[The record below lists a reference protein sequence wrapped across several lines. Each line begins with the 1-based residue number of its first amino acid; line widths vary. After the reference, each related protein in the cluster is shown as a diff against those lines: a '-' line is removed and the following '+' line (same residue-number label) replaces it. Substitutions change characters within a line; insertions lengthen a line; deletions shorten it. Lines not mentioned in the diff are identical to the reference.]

1 MSHLN
6 FNQFKAANQAI
17 TGGYYI
23 WTDNETFEAYNP
35 GVFSNDPYLIAP
47 MQSFI
52 VEKTG
57 QISELQFN
65 FTMSTTTSDITLR
78 SSRRMEEATLKMDVL
93 RNQVAQ
99 SHIRL
104 KYVPLEENRYNAR
117 KDMWTLFSE
126 ENTEPAVFIYVTGWK
141 GGFYPYIGRLSKP
154 IELGIRT
161 DVKGELTLRLSGM
174 ETFDTAQNIYLQDYF
189 YGNIAEYEGES

>member
-1 MSHLN
+1 MKRL
-6 FNQFKAANQAI
+6 KLI
-17 TGGYYI
+17 TQG
-23 WTDNETFEAYNP
+23 
-35 GVFSNDPYLIAP
+35 FSNDPYLIAP

-52 VEKTG
+52 VEKIG

-117 KDMWTLFSE
+117 KDMWTLFGRE
-126 ENTEPAVFIYVTGWK
+126 YRTGCFIYVTGWK
-141 GGFYPYIGRLSKP
+141 GGFYPYIGRF
-154 IELGIRT
+154 IET
-161 DVKGELTLRLSGM
+161 H
-174 ETFDTAQNIYLQDYF
+174 
-189 YGNIAEYEGES
+189 

>member
-104 KYVPLEENRYNAR
+104 KYGLSFRKKIRNRLFYIRYWMERRLLSVHWAIYRNPLNWVSVP
-117 KDMWTLFSE
+117 M
-126 ENTEPAVFIYVTGWK
+126 
-141 GGFYPYIGRLSKP
+141 SK
-154 IELGIRT
+154 
-161 DVKGELTLRLSGM
+161 VS
-174 ETFDTAQNIYLQDYF
+174 
-189 YGNIAEYEGES
+189 